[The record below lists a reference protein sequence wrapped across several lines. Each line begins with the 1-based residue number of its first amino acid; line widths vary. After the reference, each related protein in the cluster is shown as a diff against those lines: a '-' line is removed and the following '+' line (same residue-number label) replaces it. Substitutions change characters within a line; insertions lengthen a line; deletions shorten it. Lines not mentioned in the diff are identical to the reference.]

1 VHIDW
6 FTFTAQIVNFLILVF
21 LLQRF
26 LYKPILKAM
35 DTRERKIASQLEE
48 AERMRKEA
56 EAEVENLHTLKR
68 ELAEKREEM
77 ISQAKAEAELKRK
90 EFLEKALSEVEA
102 LQNRWREGL
111 AREMEAFLQD
121 VRKRVCREVFGIAR
135 RALEDLA
142 KADVE
147 QRIIEVFLERIKG
160 MDEEMRKGMVEATQ
174 KASSK
179 ILVQSAFEVSPEARR
194 KITDSLKSQI
204 AFDGVNVHYETTP
217 EMILGIE
224 LQVQS
229 RKIAW
234 SLEGYLESLEENV
247 SEAFERET
255 RRASLQI
262 GQRESSGA
270 LANSEH

>member
-1 VHIDW
+1 MHIDW
-6 FTFTAQIVNFLILVF
+6 FTFSAQIVNFLILVF
-21 LLQRF
+21 LLHRF

-56 EAEVENLHTLKR
+56 EAEVENLHALKK
-68 ELAEKREEM
+68 ELADKQEEM
-77 ISQAKAEAELKRK
+77 ISQAKAEAEVKRK
-90 EFLEKALSEVEA
+90 EFLEKALSEVET
-102 LQNRWREGL
+102 LQARWREGL

-174 KASSK
+174 KASAK
-179 ILVQSAFEVSPEARR
+179 ILVQSAFEVSPESRL

-204 AFDGVNVHYETTP
+204 ACDGMIVDYETTP
-217 EMILGIE
+217 EMIFGIE

-255 RRASLQI
+255 SRASLQT
-262 GQRESSGA
+262 GQREPSEAS
-270 LANSEH
+270 ANSEH

>member
-1 VHIDW
+1 MHIDW

-21 LLQRF
+21 LLHRF

-35 DTRERKIASQLEE
+35 DARERKIASQLEE
-48 AERMRKEA
+48 AERMRQEAQA
-56 EAEVENLHTLKR
+56 EAENLHKLKK
-68 ELAEKREEM
+68 ELADKQEEL
-77 ISQAKAEAELKRK
+77 ISQAKAEADAKRK
-90 EFLEKALSEVEA
+90 EFLEKALSEVET
-102 LQNRWREGL
+102 LQARWREGL

-121 VRKRVCREVFGIAR
+121 VRKRVCREVFGISR

-160 MDEEMRKGMVEATQ
+160 MDEEMRKGILEATQ
-174 KASSK
+174 KASAK

-194 KITDSLKSQI
+194 KITESLKSQI
-204 AFDGVNVHYETTP
+204 AIDGNNVQYETLP
-217 EMILGIE
+217 DMIFGIE

-255 RRASLQI
+255 RRASLPSA
-262 GQRESSGA
+262 QREPLEASTNTA
-270 LANSEH
+270 H

>member
-6 FTFTAQIVNFLILVF
+6 FTFSAQVVNFLILVF
-21 LLQRF
+21 LLHRF

-56 EAEVENLHTLKR
+56 EAEAENLHRLKK
-68 ELAEKREEM
+68 ELADKQEEL
-77 ISQAKAEAELKRK
+77 ISQAKAEAEVKRK
-90 EFLEKALSEVEA
+90 EFLEKAISEVGT
-102 LQNRWREGL
+102 LQGRWREGL
-111 AREMEAFLQD
+111 AREMDAFLQD

-142 KADVE
+142 QADVE

-174 KASSK
+174 KANAK
-179 ILVQSAFEVSPEARR
+179 ILVQSAFEVSPEARQ
-194 KITDSLKSQI
+194 KITGSLKSQI
-204 AFDGVNVHYETTP
+204 ACDGMNVHYETTA
-217 EMILGIE
+217 EMIFGIE

-255 RRASLQI
+255 SRASVQTAE
-262 GQRESSGA
+262 REPSGA
-270 LANSEH
+270 LANGEP